1 MITPRGS
8 QAAGWPLLVWMI
20 LAFTPAL
27 QAAELKTVL
36 ERKQVYQGESFLFQ
50 LQVVGASSVGQPDMP
65 DLQDFD
71 VREIPVTWIRAR
83 GGRRLLPFDLETGTS
98 YLYRLIALRPGAL
111 SIPPISVEADGVV
124 LSSKAVVVRVL
135 EPPPSEDFKLTLSLT
150 KQRVYVGEPLTLK
163 AVWYYRLK
171 GHYYAV
177 NIPIL
182 RHPSF
187 KQSGSSSGV
196 SPSLRPVSGAAA
208 WEGVEG
214 TALLN
219 GIPYDTVTYEQVLIP
234 ADEGRFEFP
243 AATVQVWGAG
253 EPEDSSKRG
262 RWDYDSTVVGSRPLI
277 VQVLPVPVQGRPAN
291 FSGLVADTLR
301 LRAAIEPAEM
311 NVGDPVTLSLT
322 LSGPAAIAQAKLPP
336 LDSFAPL
343 DKDFLLRA
351 DSLREQVQ
359 EKDKEKVFQV
369 SLRVKGEQVRELP
382 PLEIPYFNT
391 RTGTYQFARSAAV
404 PIKVRP
410 TRILT
415 ESDLEGAKPLAA
427 LSATAGNVRNW
438 KDGILFNYAD
448 ASSLLAREAGVG
460 ELVGRPEVIGL
471 LAGPAAL
478 LALAAVLALRR
489 RAAHLAAEEG
499 PEPEAQE
506 PAPPARTAATGTA
519 EEALAACRQLLK
531 TRLSLAPGR
540 LTWQDVQ
547 AALTGRGLEPEL
559 VEQTR
564 ELFDRFE
571 RRSYGGAGQE
581 AAEEDRALAQR
592 AARLTEQLDHRLG

>member
-343 DKDFLLRA
+343 DQDFLLRA

-359 EKDKEKVFQV
+359 EKEKVFQV

-410 TRILT
+410 TRVLT

-427 LSATAGNVRNW
+427 LSATAWNVRDW

-448 ASSLLAREAGVG
+448 TSSLLAREVGVG
-460 ELVGRPEVIGL
+460 ELASRPEVIGL

-489 RAAHLAAEEG
+489 RAARLAAEG

-506 PAPPARTAATGTA
+506 PAPPVRTAVTGGA
-519 EEALAACRQLLK
+519 EEALAACRELLK
-531 TRLSLAPGR
+531 TRLGLPPGR
-540 LTWQDVQ
+540 LIWQDVQ
-547 AALTGRGLEPEL
+547 TELSGRGLEPEL

-564 ELFDRFE
+564 ELFERLE

-581 AAEEDRALAQR
+581 PAEEEGALAER
-592 AARLTEQLDHRLG
+592 AARLIEQLDLRLG

>member
-1 MITPRGS
+1 MITLRGS
-8 QAAGWPLLVWMI
+8 RAAAWPLLAWMI
-20 LAFTPAL
+20 LAITSAA

-50 LQVVGASSVGQPDMP
+50 FQVVGASNVGQPDLP

-98 YLYRLIALRPGAL
+98 YLYRLIALRPGSL
-111 SIPPISVEADGVV
+111 SIPPIHVEADGAV
-124 LSSKAVVVRVL
+124 LSSQAVVVRVL

-182 RHPSF
+182 RHPGF
-187 KQSGSSSGV
+187 QESGSSSGV
-196 SPSLRPVSGAAA
+196 TPSLRPVSGGAA

-214 TALLN
+214 TALVN
-219 GIPYDTVTYEQVLIP
+219 GIPYDTVTFEQVLIP
-234 ADEGRFEFP
+234 TQEGRFDFP

-262 RWDYDSTVVGSRPLI
+262 RWDYDSTVVGSRPLA
-277 VQVLPVPVQGRPAN
+277 VQVLPVPPEGRPAN
-291 FSGLVADTLR
+291 YSGLVAETLR

-351 DSLREQVQ
+351 DSLREQIQ
-359 EKDKEKVFQV
+359 DKEKVFQI

-382 PLEIPYFNT
+382 SLEVPYFNT
-391 RTGTYQFARSAAV
+391 RTGTYQVARSAAV

-415 ESDLEGAKPLAA
+415 EADLESAKTLA
-427 LSATAGNVRNW
+427 SATGMGWNVRDW

-448 ASSLLAREAGVG
+448 PSSLLAKEAGMS
-460 ELVGRPEVIGL
+460 ELAGRPEVIGL

-478 LALAAVLALRR
+478 LALATVLALRR
-489 RAAHLAAEEG
+489 RAARLAAAEG
-499 PEPEAQE
+499 PGPEAQE
-506 PAPPARTAATGTA
+506 PAPPVRPAGAGSA
-519 EEALAACRQLLK
+519 EEALEACRELLK
-531 TRLSLAPGR
+531 SRLGLPPGR
-540 LTWQDVQ
+540 LTWQDVE
-547 AALTGRGLEPEL
+547 AGLAERGVEPEL
-559 VEQTR
+559 VEQAR
-564 ELFDRFE
+564 ELFAHYE
-571 RRSYGGAGQE
+571 RRSYGGAGQ
-581 AAEEDRALAQR
+581 APAEEERALAER
-592 AARLTEQLDHRLG
+592 AARLTEQLDLRLG